1 MSKLIN
7 DYMDVPFFFNPH
19 SDIVK
24 NQKENQVAL
33 VSPLQRSWIKLNC
46 GAYDMIEKLSDSNIN
61 TLIENKEIDID
72 SKDAFLKLVNYLS
85 DNKYLLTKE
94 EYDKFKKVSIVDGY
108 QQMIKATLPEM
119 SKRLYLSVT
128 SSCNLKCIHCYN
140 TVKKPSEYLTEED
153 KIIYDILDKLKGHN
167 FYEIILTGG
176 EPFLR
181 KDIFEIIEKT
191 KEITKGVTVNTN
203 SLLLDD
209 QKIERLKKYDGL
221 TIAVSLDGLTKTTH
235 ESIRGINTFNNT
247 LAIIKKLIKN
257 GIKTHIIST
266 ITRKNY
272 KELIDFDD
280 FIKEIGATGNLSF
293 FTPVGKGRESVD
305 DLIMDNKTLN
315 DYSKMLYEKYK
326 DKITDQF
333 EKDKNYSVP
342 IKFNCSAGIGV
353 LGIEHTGR
361 VVPCH
366 LFLGKD
372 ISLGNILNE
381 SLMDMQL
388 KWLNNRN
395 LSVDGNSECK
405 ECSIRHFCG
414 NGCLANTYYSNG
426 KFDGKDPNCL
436 IHKSGIENKIWYCE
450 N

>member
-1 MSKLIN
+1 MSDLLN
-7 DYMDVPFFFNPH
+7 EYMNVPFFFNPH
-19 SDIVK
+19 SDIIK

-33 VSPLQRSWIKLNC
+33 VSPLQKSWIKLNC
-46 GAYDMIEKLSDSNIN
+46 GAYEIIEKLSNSSIN
-61 TLIENKEIDID
+61 SLIESNEIDST
-72 SKDAFLKLVNYLS
+72 SKDDFIKLVNYLS
-85 DNKYLLTKE
+85 NNKYLLTKE
-94 EYDKFKKVSIVDGY
+94 EYERIREVNIVDGY

-128 SSCNLKCIHCYN
+128 SACNLKCIHCYN
-140 TVKKPSEYLTEED
+140 TVKKPSEYLTKED
-153 KIIYDILDKLKGHN
+153 KIIYEILDKLKGYN

-181 KDIFEIIEKT
+181 KDIFEIIERT
-191 KEITKGVTVNTN
+191 KEIAKEITINTN
-203 SLLLDD
+203 SLLIDD
-209 QKIERLKKYDGL
+209 QKIERLKEYEDL
-221 TIAVSLDGLTKTTH
+221 TIAVSLDGLIKSTH
-235 ESIRGINTFNNT
+235 ESIRGKDTFDNT
-247 LAIIKKLIKN
+247 LSTIRKLIKN

-266 ITRKNY
+266 ITKRNY
-272 KELIDFDD
+272 KELINFDD
-280 FIKEIGATGNLSF
+280 FIKELGATGNLSF
-293 FTPVGKGRESVD
+293 FTPVGKGRESED
-305 DLIMDNKTLN
+305 DLIMDSKTLN
-315 DYSKMLYEKYK
+315 EYANMLYEKHK
-326 DKITDQF
+326 DKIADQF

-372 ISLGNILNE
+372 ISLGNILDE
-381 SLMDMQL
+381 SLMDMQQ

-414 NGCLANTYYSNG
+414 NGCLANTYYSTG